1 MLTTDVAVIG
11 SGVSGLLAAIEAS
24 KAGARVQLIDENA
37 RPGGQLFKQ
46 IHKFF
51 GSRRH
56 YAGIRGFD
64 IGTRLLEAARD
75 NGVEIMLNSSVFGV
89 FGKEIGI
96 MTGEGHVRWLKAEA
110 IILCCGAS
118 EKVILFPG
126 WTLPG
131 VMGAGAAQTL
141 INVHRVLPGTRFLMV
156 GSGNVGLVVAYQL
169 LQAGADVVAIVEAL
183 PRVGG
188 WGVHASKL
196 LRCGVPILVSHTIKE
211 ALGRGHVEAATI
223 TALDTKYRP
232 VPGSERD
239 FEVDVI
245 CLAVGLKP
253 NLELPLMA
261 GCETMVLEDLGGRV
275 PVHDANM
282 ETTQEGIYVAGDCAG
297 IEEASTAMESGR
309 LAGTAAAEKLG
320 YLSPE
325 EAYDV
330 KEEIRGVLDALREGP
345 FGVERRRA
353 KQLLTQRARTLRAH
367 SNGGTPK
374 WVKA

>member
-56 YAGIRGFD
+56 YAGIRGFE
-64 IGTRLLEAARD
+64 IGNRLLEAARD
-75 NGVEIMLNSSVFGV
+75 NGVDIMLNSSVFAM
-89 FGKEIGI
+89 FGKEVGI
-96 MTGEGHVRWLKAEA
+96 LQEKEHVRWLKAQA

-141 INVHRVLPGTRFLMV
+141 LNVHRVLPGKRFLMV
-156 GSGNVGLVVAYQL
+156 GSGNVGLVVAYQI
-169 LQAGADVVAIVEAL
+169 LQAGAEVVAIVEAL
-183 PRVGG
+183 PQVGG

-196 LRCGVPILVSHTIKE
+196 LRCDVPILVSHTIKE
-211 ALGRGHVEAATI
+211 ARGRGKVEAATI
-223 TALDTKYRP
+223 TALDTKYRQ
-232 VPGSERD
+232 VSGSER
-239 FEVDVI
+239 ELAVDVI

-253 NLELPLMA
+253 NIELPLMA
-261 GCETMVLEDLGGRV
+261 GCETMVLDGLGGRV

-282 ETTQEGIYVAGDCAG
+282 ETTQDGIYVAGDCAG

-320 YLSPE
+320 YLSTE
-325 EAYDV
+325 KAYDV
-330 KEEIRGVLDALREGP
+330 KEEIRGVLNNLRDGP
-345 FGVERRRA
+345 FGVERMRA
-353 KQLLTQRARTLRAH
+353 KQRLYQRARALCTH
-367 SNGGTPK
+367 KTGEHP
-374 WVKA
+374 